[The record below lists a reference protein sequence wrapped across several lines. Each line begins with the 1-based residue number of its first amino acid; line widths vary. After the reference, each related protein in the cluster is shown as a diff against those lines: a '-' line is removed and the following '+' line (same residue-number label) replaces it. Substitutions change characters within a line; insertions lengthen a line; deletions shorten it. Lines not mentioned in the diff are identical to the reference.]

1 MKINRTSGPVFG
13 ILAAL
18 LPWILWGGLTSAQ
31 ASCRIENI
39 SLERAGKFTKV
50 TFYADQPWE
59 MVHSTEPAKDGKP
72 YRVIIDCQDALFAL
86 PQNNFEQGLPG
97 GTIQR
102 IRTSQ
107 YQAVPERIVRVVLD
121 LKGPAVYKVLETT
134 DKRKAT
140 IALLTAQD
148 PDFPMWT
155 AAAGKGTP
163 GAMVRNQAPTVPAQK
178 TAWSGPA
185 WEKPAWPRT
194 LSYADTGENMVASGH
209 QTALFRPAV
218 SSKPETQTAKAVGS
232 ARGKATTVTA
242 DAGQGAAGSAAMR
255 TEITKSPLPLGP
267 TTERQSPAD
276 QGTDNKV
283 ESARSAERLV
293 SGPTSSEKAEEVET
307 RAASSSHSGQTL
319 AQRTPRRRRI
329 NRSPTP
335 LGPYPEELAVAR
347 ASQPGGSAKSQEEP
361 TEVAAKPAGTIVEGI
376 GKILGPESV
385 VAKETHLAPESL
397 MVAQEG
403 ARVEL
408 ELSPQR
414 KVVTYH
420 PGTKKD
426 PFVPLTEKRDMT
438 FGAAPLPLFDNLKLV
453 GILQDEAGNRALLED
468 EMGWGYI
475 LMAGDRIRN
484 GYVISVEDDKATFQV
499 EEYGGYRTMVLELN
513 PE

>member
-1 MKINRTSGPVFG
+1 MRINRTSGPVFG

-18 LPWILWGGLTSAQ
+18 LPWILLGGLSSAQ

-50 TFYADQPWE
+50 TLYADQPWE

-72 YRVIIDCQDALFAL
+72 YRVIIDCRDALFAL
-86 PQNNFEQGLPG
+86 PQNNFEQGLPA

-121 LKGPAVYKVLETT
+121 LKGSAIYKVLETT

-155 AAAGKGTP
+155 AVTGKGTP
-163 GAMVRNQAPTVPAQK
+163 GAMVKNQTPAAPTQK
-178 TAWSGPA
+178 TAWS
-185 WEKPAWPRT
+185 EPAWPRT
-194 LSYADTGENMVASGH
+194 LSYADTGENVVTSGR
-209 QTALFRPAV
+209 QTALSRPAV
-218 SSKPETQTAKAVGS
+218 SSQPERQAAKAVGPVP
-232 ARGKATTVTA
+232 GKATTVTA
-242 DAGQGAAGSAAMR
+242 DAGQSAAGSTAKITKM
-255 TEITKSPLPLGP
+255 TKSPLPLGP
-267 TTERQSPAD
+267 ATERQSPAD
-276 QGTDNKV
+276 QGTGNQV

-293 SGPTSSEKAEEVET
+293 SGPTSSGKAEEAET
-307 RAASSSHSGQTL
+307 RAVLSSHSRQTP

-329 NRSPTP
+329 NRSSTP
-335 LGPYPEELAVAR
+335 LGPYAEELAVTR
-347 ASQPGGSAKSQEEP
+347 VSQPGGNAKSQKEP
-361 TEVAAKPAGTIVEGI
+361 TEVAERPAGGIVEGI

-408 ELSPQR
+408 ELSPRR

-438 FGAAPLPLFDNLKLV
+438 FGVAPLPLFDNLKLV
-453 GILQDEAGNRALLED
+453 GILQDKAGNRALLED

-499 EEYGGYRTMVLELN
+499 EEYGGYHTMVLELN